1 MHDDMKQEL
10 EEGHFTGGEEMEE
23 VRRVDAK
30 DMDNIDDAG
39 AGVAKDLV
47 EGETKEKPRRRT
59 RMRKN

>member
-1 MHDDMKQEL
+1 MHDDMKQE
-10 EEGHFTGGEEMEE
+10 MEE
-23 VRRVDAK
+23 VQRVDAK

-39 AGVAKDLV
+39 AGVAGDLV

>member
-1 MHDDMKQEL
+1 MHDDMEQEL

-23 VRRVDAK
+23 VQRVDAK
-30 DMDNIDDAG
+30 DMDSIDDAG
-39 AGVAKDLV
+39 AGVAGDLV